1 MLAAIDRHPTA
12 RRVGAIDLDEIVRRI
27 RFVFRDHRVRL
38 AGLGLDLAGV
48 RGVADRLQ
56 RRAGLPGDEKP
67 GERRLGRR
75 LGRGESNHSRRRE
88 KPASIHQRLHPKV
101 QG

>member
-38 AGLGLDLAGV
+38 PGSVLTSPGFV
-48 RGVADRLQ
+48 RVADRLQ

-67 GERRLGRR
+67 GERHLGRR
-75 LGRGESNHSRRRE
+75 AWTRGAQ
-88 KPASIHQRLHPKV
+88 P
-101 QG
+101 